1 MNMRKHFLAV
11 VAGLTMGIA
20 GWSQSGFASND
31 DDENVINL
39 HCSGQVKER
48 DRSMYGSAL
57 NLRIHK
63 DGLWIK
69 SLHEKIMRSEKNET
83 FWGYIAKPPFGDAEH
98 IRFSPIDLS
107 FSTIRPGV
115 AARYYCVPFENPFTK

>member
-1 MNMRKHFLAV
+1 MIMTKQWLAV
-11 VAGLTMGIA
+11 VAGFMLGIA
-20 GWSQSGFASND
+20 GWSQSGLASKD
-31 DDENVINL
+31 DDENVIHL

-57 NLRIHK
+57 NLRIQK

-69 SLHEKIMRSEKNET
+69 SLNDKIMRSEKNEV
-83 FWGYIAKPPFGDAEH
+83 FWGYVAKPPFGEAEH
-98 IRFSPIDLS
+98 IRFSPLDLS

-115 AARYYCVPFENPFTK
+115 AGRYYCVPFENPFKK